1 MTAQNTTDTTDESRV
16 PLTPRPHTP
25 TPHGRAPHAD
35 ARTGPP
41 PAPRGGHPLDPAAV
55 RAFLRRTEDVSGVQD
70 PGPCDLSA
78 LVERFAAL
86 PAPPGAVVVI
96 ALPNGLRALRFFFA
110 VSLAGHTPVLLSPS
124 TPVSR
129 VREVARELGA
139 CALVRAAIRAEGVI
153 GVTRVGGADLGVFT
167 DWPYR
172 HHGPGHVILMSS
184 GTSGMATGCL
194 HSLDALLRNARR
206 HGRSIGQRAADTALV
221 SLPVYYSYALVAQ
234 VLGGLVHDSRLVMAG
249 PPFSVTGYLDTVAR
263 RGVTLS
269 SLTPSLVKSVV
280 TAGGELPAPL
290 RTLTVGG
297 QALDPSY
304 VSRLLKLNPDRA
316 LYVTYGLTEAGPRVS
331 TLAAHHEPPHRHGSV
346 GLPLDG
352 VEVLT
357 RPTDTGERELLVRS
371 DTVYRRR
378 VGEAA
383 PSKRGDLLEPG
394 LLATGDIGHVDD
406 DGYVHVT
413 GRSSDF
419 AMVRGEKVSTAT
431 VRRAAESLPGVV
443 RAATRVTAVEDD
455 SAALALDVFVDA
467 AVPPSE
473 ADLLRHLRTLLT
485 RNELPLSVRIRPLGA
500 GEHHK

>member
-1 MTAQNTTDTTDESRV
+1 MTAQNITEQ
-16 PLTPRPHTP
+16 H
-25 TPHGRAPHAD
+25 
-35 ARTGPP
+35 
-41 PAPRGGHPLDPAAV
+41 LDPAV
-55 RAFLRRTEDVSGVQD
+55 VGDFLARVEEVSPAAD
-70 PGPCDLSA
+70 PGPSELSA
-78 LVERFAAL
+78 LVDRFAAL

-96 ALPNGLRALRFFFA
+96 ALPNGVRALRFFFA

-124 TPVSR
+124 TPVTR

-139 CALVRAAIRAEGVI
+139 CALVRAAIRTEGVTGI
-153 GVTRVGGADLGVFT
+153 TRTGGADLGVFT
-167 DWPYR
+167 DWAYR

-194 HSLDALLRNARR
+194 HRMDALLRNARR
-206 HGRSIGQRAADTALV
+206 HGRSLGQRAADAALV
-221 SLPVYYSYALVAQ
+221 SLPVYYSFALVAQ
-234 VLGGLVHDSRLVMAG
+234 VLGGLVSGSRLVMAG
-249 PPFSVTGYLDTVAR
+249 PPFSVANYLDTVTAK
-263 RGVTLS
+263 GVTLS

-280 TAGGELPAPL
+280 TAGGELPRPL
-290 RTLTVGG
+290 RTLSVGG

-304 VSRLLKLNPDRA
+304 VSRLLKLNPELG

-331 TLAAHHEPPHRHGSV
+331 TLAAHREPPHRHGSV
-346 GLPLDG
+346 GLPLEG

-357 RPTDTGERELLVRS
+357 RPTDTGELELLVRS

-378 VGEAA
+378 VGEPA
-383 PSKRGDLLEPG
+383 PSKRGDLIEPG

-406 DGYVHVT
+406 DGYVYVQ

-443 RAATRVTAVEDD
+443 RAATRITAVDDD
-455 SAALALDVFVDA
+455 SAVLELDVYVDA

-473 ADLLRHLRTLLT
+473 AEMRRHLRSLLT
-485 RNELPLSVRIRPLGA
+485 RNELPLTVRIQPLRA

>member
-1 MTAQNTTDTTDESRV
+1 MTAQNMTDQY
-16 PLTPRPHTP
+16 
-25 TPHGRAPHAD
+25 
-35 ARTGPP
+35 
-41 PAPRGGHPLDPAAV
+41 LDPIV
-55 RAFLRRTEDVSGVQD
+55 VSDFLGRIEEASRTRD
-70 PGPCDLSA
+70 PDPCELPA
-78 LVERFAAL
+78 LVDRLAAL

-96 ALPNGLRALRFFFA
+96 ALPNGIRALRYFFA

-124 TPVSR
+124 TPVTR

-139 CALVRAAIRAEGVI
+139 VALVRAAIRAEGVT
-153 GVTRVGGADLGVFT
+153 GVTRAGGAELGVFT

-206 HGRSIGQRAADTALV
+206 HGRSLGQRAEDTALV
-221 SLPVYYSYALVAQ
+221 SLPVYYSFALVAQ
-234 VLGGLVHDSRLVMAG
+234 VLGGLVHGSRLVLAG
-249 PPFSVTGYLDTVAR
+249 PPFSVADYLGTVAGR
-263 RGVTLS
+263 DVTLS
-269 SLTPSLVKSVV
+269 SLTPSLVKAVV

-304 VSRLLKLNPDRA
+304 VSRLLKLNPELG

-331 TLAAHHEPPHRHGSV
+331 TLAAHREPPHRHGSV

-357 RPTDTGERELLVRS
+357 RPSDTGERELLVRS

-383 PSKRGDLLEPG
+383 PSKRGDLIEPG
-394 LLATGDIGHVDD
+394 LLATGDMGHVDD
-406 DGYVHVT
+406 DGYVYVH

-419 AMVRGEKVSTAT
+419 AVVRGEKVSTAT

-443 RAATRVTAVEDD
+443 RARIGITTGDDD
-455 SAALALDVFVDA
+455 SAVLELDVYVDD

-473 ADLLRHLRTLLT
+473 AEVRRRLRSLLT
-485 RNELPLSVRIRPLGA
+485 RNELPMTVRIQPLRA

>member
-1 MTAQNTTDTTDESRV
+1 MTPQNPTAQNPTALNPTALNPTAQDSTAQLLDPVVVGDFLGRV
-16 PLTPRPHTP
+16 QEVSP
-25 TPHGRAPHAD
+25 TPD
-35 ARTGPP
+35 PP
-41 PAPRGGHPLDPAAV
+41 RLH
-55 RAFLRRTEDVSGVQD
+55 
-70 PGPCDLSA
+70 A
-78 LVERFAAL
+78 LVDRFAAL

-96 ALPNGLRALRFFFA
+96 ALPNGVRALRFFFA

-124 TPVSR
+124 TPVTR

-139 CALVRAAIRAEGVI
+139 CALVRAAVRTEGVT
-153 GVTRVGGADLGVFT
+153 GVTRTGGAEVGIFT

-194 HSLDALLRNARR
+194 HRVDALLRNARR
-206 HGRSIGQRAADTALV
+206 HSRSVGQRPADTVLV
-221 SLPVYYSYALVAQ
+221 SLPVYYSFALVAQ
-234 VLGGLVHDSRLVMAG
+234 VLGGLVSGSRLVMAG
-249 PPFSVTGYLDTVAR
+249 PPFSVAGYLETVAG

-304 VSRLLKLNPDRA
+304 VSRLLKLNPELG

-331 TLAAHHEPPHRHGSV
+331 TLAAHREPPHRHGSV
-346 GLPLDG
+346 GRPLDG

-357 RPTDTGERELLVRS
+357 RAAHTGERELLVRS
-371 DTVYRRR
+371 DTVYVRR
-378 VGEAA
+378 VGEPA

-394 LLATGDIGHVDD
+394 LLATGDMGHVDD
-406 DGYVHVT
+406 DGYVYVH

-419 AMVRGEKVSTAT
+419 ATVRGEKVSTAT
-431 VRRAAESLPGVV
+431 VRRAAEALPGVV
-443 RAATRVTAVEDD
+443 RAATRIAGADDD
-455 SAALALDVFVDA
+455 SAVVELDVYVDG

-473 ADLLRHLRTLLT
+473 AEMRRHLRSLLT
-485 RNELPLSVRIRPLGA
+485 RNELPLTVRIQPLRT

>member
-1 MTAQNTTDTTDESRV
+1 MTAQNTTEQ
-16 PLTPRPHTP
+16 H
-25 TPHGRAPHAD
+25 
-35 ARTGPP
+35 
-41 PAPRGGHPLDPAAV
+41 LDPTAV
-55 RAFLRRTEDVSGVQD
+55 GDFLTRCEEVAPAQD
-70 PGPCDLSA
+70 PTELAA
-78 LVERFAAL
+78 LVDRFAAL

-96 ALPNGLRALRFFFA
+96 ALPNGVRALRFFFA

-124 TPVSR
+124 TPAGR

-139 CALVRAAIRAEGVI
+139 CALVRAAVRTEGVT
-153 GVTRVGGADLGVFT
+153 GVTRAGGADIGVFA
-167 DWPYR
+167 DWPHL
-172 HHGPGHVILMSS
+172 HHGPGRVVLMSS

-194 HSLDALLRNARR
+194 HRMDALLRNARR
-206 HGRSIGQRAADTALV
+206 HSRSIGQRPADTALV
-221 SLPVYYSYALVAQ
+221 SLPVYYSFALVAQ
-234 VLGGLVHDSRLVMAG
+234 VLGGLVSGSRLVMAG
-249 PPFSVTGYLDTVAR
+249 PPFSVADYLETVTA

-280 TAGGELPAPL
+280 TAGGELPPPL

-304 VSRLLKLNPDRA
+304 VSRLLKLNLELG

-331 TLAAHHEPPHRHGSV
+331 TLAAHREPPHRHGSV

-378 VGEAA
+378 VGEPA

-394 LLATGDIGHVDD
+394 LLATGDMGHVDD
-406 DGYVHVT
+406 DGYVYVH

-419 AMVRGEKVSTAT
+419 AVVRGEKVSTAT

-443 RAATRVTAVEDD
+443 RAATRVAGADDD
-455 SAALALDVFVDA
+455 SAVVELDVYVDA
-467 AVPPSE
+467 ALPPSE
-473 ADLLRHLRTLLT
+473 AELRRHLRSLLT
-485 RNELPLSVRIRPLGA
+485 RNELPLTVRIQPLRA

>member
-1 MTAQNTTDTTDESRV
+1 MTPQNMTEQ
-16 PLTPRPHTP
+16 H
-25 TPHGRAPHAD
+25 
-35 ARTGPP
+35 
-41 PAPRGGHPLDPAAV
+41 LDPTAV
-55 RAFLRRTEDVSGVQD
+55 ADFLARIEEVSLTED
-70 PGPCDLSA
+70 PGPDELPA
-78 LVERFAAL
+78 LVDRFAAL

-96 ALPNGLRALRFFFA
+96 ALPNGIRALRFFFA

-124 TPVSR
+124 TPVTR
-129 VREVARELGA
+129 VGEVARELGA
-139 CALVRAAIRAEGVI
+139 CALVRAAIRTEGVT
-153 GVTRVGGADLGVFT
+153 GVTRTGGADLGVFT
-167 DWPYR
+167 DWTYR
-172 HHGPGHVILMSS
+172 HHGAGHVILMSS

-194 HSLDALLRNARR
+194 HGVDALLRNAGR
-206 HGRSIGQRAADTALV
+206 HSRSLGQRASDTALV
-221 SLPVYYSYALVAQ
+221 SLPVYYSFALVAQ
-234 VLGGLVHDSRLVMAG
+234 VLGGLVSGSRLVMAG
-249 PPFSVTGYLDTVAR
+249 PPFSVANYLDTVTDK
-263 RGVTLS
+263 GVTLS

-280 TAGGELPAPL
+280 TAGGELPPPL

-304 VSRLLKLNPDRA
+304 VSRLLKLNPELD

-331 TLAAHHEPPHRHGSV
+331 TLAAHREPPHRHGSV

-378 VGEAA
+378 VGEPA

-406 DGYVHVT
+406 DGYVYVH

-443 RAATRVTAVEDD
+443 RAATRIAAVEDD
-455 SAALALDVFVDA
+455 SAVLELDVYVDE

-473 ADLLRHLRTLLT
+473 SEMRRHLRSLLT
-485 RNELPLSVRIRPLGA
+485 RNELPLTVRIQPLAA

>member
-1 MTAQNTTDTTDESRV
+1 MTPQNKTEQ
-16 PLTPRPHTP
+16 H
-25 TPHGRAPHAD
+25 
-35 ARTGPP
+35 
-41 PAPRGGHPLDPAAV
+41 LDPTV
-55 RAFLRRTEDVSGVQD
+55 VGDFLGRVEEVSPAED
-70 PGPCDLSA
+70 PGRSELSA
-78 LVERFAAL
+78 LVDRFAAL

-139 CALVRAAIRAEGVI
+139 CALVRAAIRTEGVT
-153 GVTRVGGADLGVFT
+153 GVTRTGGADMGVFT
-167 DWPYR
+167 GWDHR

-194 HSLDALLRNARR
+194 HRVDALLRNARR
-206 HGRSIGQRAADTALV
+206 HGRSIGQRADDTVLV
-221 SLPVYYSYALVAQ
+221 SLPVYYSFALVAQ
-234 VLGGLVHDSRLVMAG
+234 VLGGLVSGSRLVMAG
-249 PPFSVTGYLDTVAR
+249 PPFSVANHLETVTA
-263 RGVTLS
+263 RGVTVS
-269 SLTPSLVKSVV
+269 SLTPSLVKSIV
-280 TAGGELPAPL
+280 TAGGELPPPL

-304 VSRLLKLNPDRA
+304 VSRLLKLNPDLG

-331 TLAAHHEPPHRHGSV
+331 TLAAHREPPHRHGSA

-378 VGEAA
+378 VGEPA
-383 PSKRGDLLEPG
+383 PSKRGDLIEPG

-406 DGYVHVT
+406 DGYVYVH

-443 RAATRVTAVEDD
+443 RAATRIAAVDED
-455 SAALALDVFVDA
+455 SAVLELDVYVDD

-473 ADLLRHLRTLLT
+473 ADMRRHLRSLLT
-485 RNELPLSVRIRPLGA
+485 RNELPLTVRIQPLRA

>member
-1 MTAQNTTDTTDESRV
+1 MTSQNTTPQNTTPGNTTPGNTTQRNTTSASTTSARPPSAETAD
-16 PLTPRPHTP
+16 PL
-25 TPHGRAPHAD
+25 
-35 ARTGPP
+35 
-41 PAPRGGHPLDPAAV
+41 LDPGV
-55 RAFLRRTEDVSGVQD
+55 VGDFLGRVEDLSPTED
-70 PGPCDLSA
+70 PGSPAGLPA
-78 LVERFAAL
+78 LVDRFAAL

-96 ALPNGLRALRFFFA
+96 ALPNGIRALRFFFA
-110 VSLAGHTPVLLSPS
+110 VALAGHTPVLLSPS

-139 CALVRAAIRAEGVI
+139 CALVRAAIRADAY
-153 GVTRVGGADLGVFT
+153 GVTDVSRTGGADLGLFT
-167 DWPYR
+167 GRPYL

-194 HSLDALLRNARR
+194 HGLDALLRNARR
-206 HGRSIGQRAADTALV
+206 HGRSLGQGSADTTLV

-234 VLGGLVHDSRLVMAG
+234 VLGGLVHGSRLVMAG
-249 PPFSVTGYLDTVAR
+249 PPFSVSDYLATVAG

-280 TAGGELPAPL
+280 TAGGELPAQL

-304 VSRLLKLNPDRA
+304 VSRLLKLNPELG
-316 LYVTYGLTEAGPRVS
+316 LYITYGLTEAGPRVS
-331 TLAAHHEPPHRHGSV
+331 TLAAHREPPHRHGSV
-346 GLPLDG
+346 GVPLDG

-378 VGEAA
+378 VGEPA
-383 PSKRGDLLEPG
+383 PSKRGDLIEPG

-406 DGYVHVT
+406 DGYVYVH

-419 AMVRGEKVSTAT
+419 ATVRGEKVSTAT

-443 RAATRVTAVEDD
+443 RAATRIAVVDDD
-455 SAALALDVFVDA
+455 SAVLELDVFVDD

-473 ADLLRHLRTLLT
+473 AEMRRHLRSLLT
-485 RNELPLSVRIRPLGA
+485 RNELPVTVRIQPLRA

>member
-1 MTAQNTTDTTDESRV
+1 MTAQNMTDQY
-16 PLTPRPHTP
+16 
-25 TPHGRAPHAD
+25 
-35 ARTGPP
+35 
-41 PAPRGGHPLDPAAV
+41 LDPILV
-55 RAFLRRTEDVSGVQD
+55 SDFLDRIEEASHAQEPD
-70 PGPCDLSA
+70 PCELPA
-78 LVERFAAL
+78 LVERFTAL

-96 ALPNGLRALRFFFA
+96 ALPNGIRALRFFFA

-124 TPVSR
+124 TPVTR

-139 CALVRAAIRAEGVI
+139 CALVRAAIRTEGVT
-153 GVTRVGGADLGVFT
+153 GVTRAGGADLGVFT

-194 HSLDALLRNARR
+194 HALDALLRNASR
-206 HGRSIGQRAADTALV
+206 HGHSLGQRAEDTTLV
-221 SLPVYYSYALVAQ
+221 SLPVYYSFALVAQ
-234 VLGGLVHDSRLVMAG
+234 VLGGLVHGSRLVLAG
-249 PPFSVTGYLDTVAR
+249 PPFSVADYLSTVAG

-269 SLTPSLVKSVV
+269 SLTPSLVKAVV

-304 VSRLLKLNPDRA
+304 VSRLLKLNPELG

-331 TLAAHHEPPHRHGSV
+331 TLAAHREPPHRHGSV
-346 GLPLDG
+346 GLPLEG

-357 RPTDTGERELLVRS
+357 RPTDTGARELLVRS

-383 PSKRGDLLEPG
+383 PSKRGDLIEPG
-394 LLATGDIGHVDD
+394 LLATGDMGHVDD
-406 DGYVHVT
+406 DGYVYIH

-419 AMVRGEKVSTAT
+419 AVVRGEKVSTAT

-443 RAATRVTAVEDD
+443 RAKIGITTGDDD
-455 SAALALDVFVDA
+455 SAVLELDVYVDD

-473 ADLLRHLRTLLT
+473 AEVRRRLRSLLT
-485 RNELPLSVRIRPLGA
+485 RNELPMTVRIQPLRA

>member
-1 MTAQNTTDTTDESRV
+1 MTAQNPTDDRHPALTS
-16 PLTPRPHTP
+16 PLP
-25 TPHGRAPHAD
+25 
-35 ARTGPP
+35 GPP
-41 PAPRGGHPLDPAAV
+41 PGTPGGPPTPAANPLDPAAV
-55 RAFLRRTEDVSGVQD
+55 HDFLARTEEVSGTAD
-70 PGPCDLSA
+70 PEPCPLPA

-96 ALPNGLRALRFFFA
+96 ALPNGVRALRFFFA

-139 CALVRAAIRAEGVI
+139 CALVRAAIRTEGVT
-153 GVTRVGGADLGVFT
+153 GVIRAGGADLGLFT

-172 HHGPGHVILMSS
+172 GHGPGQVVLMSS

-194 HSLDALLRNARR
+194 HSMDALLRNARR
-206 HGRSIGQRAADTALV
+206 HGRSVGQRAADTALV
-221 SLPVYYSYALVAQ
+221 SLPVYYSFALVAQ
-234 VLGGLVHDSRLVMAG
+234 VLGGLVHGSRLVMAG
-249 PPFSVTGYLDTVAR
+249 PPFSVAGYLDTVAG

-280 TAGGELPAPL
+280 TAGGELPGAL

-304 VSRLLKLNPDRA
+304 VSRLLKLNPELA
-316 LYVTYGLTEAGPRVS
+316 LFVTYGLTEAGPRVS
-331 TLAAHHEPPHRHGSV
+331 TLAAHREPPHRHGSV

-357 RPTDTGERELLVRS
+357 RPTGTGERELLVRS
-371 DTVYRRR
+371 DTVYRLR

-383 PSKRGDLLEPG
+383 PSKRGDLVEPG
-394 LLATGDIGHVDD
+394 LLATGDVGHVDD

-443 RAATRVTAVEDD
+443 RAATRITAVDDD
-455 SAALALDVFVDA
+455 SATLALDVYVDS

-473 ADLLRHLRTLLT
+473 AELRRHLRSLLT
-485 RNELPLSVRIRPLGA
+485 RNELPLTVRIRPLAA

>member
-1 MTAQNTTDTTDESRV
+1 MTAQNMTDQNMTDQY
-16 PLTPRPHTP
+16 
-25 TPHGRAPHAD
+25 
-35 ARTGPP
+35 
-41 PAPRGGHPLDPAAV
+41 LDPI
-55 RAFLRRTEDVSGVQD
+55 LVSGFLDRIEEASAPQD
-70 PGPCDLSA
+70 PDPSSLPA
-78 LVERFAAL
+78 LVDRLAAL

-96 ALPNGLRALRFFFA
+96 ALPNGIRALRFFFA

-139 CALVRAAIRAEGVI
+139 CALVRAAIRAEGVT
-153 GVTRVGGADLGVFT
+153 GVTRAGGAELGVFT
-167 DWPYR
+167 EWPYR

-194 HSLDALLRNARR
+194 HTLDALLRNARR
-206 HGRSIGQRAADTALV
+206 HGRSLGQRAEDTTLV
-221 SLPVYYSYALVAQ
+221 SLPVYYSFALVAQ
-234 VLGGLVHDSRLVMAG
+234 VLGGLVHGSRLVLAG
-249 PPFSVTGYLDTVAR
+249 PPFSVADYLGTVAG

-269 SLTPSLVKSVV
+269 SLTPSLVKAVV
-280 TAGGELPAPL
+280 TAGGDLPAPL

-304 VSRLLKLNPDRA
+304 VSRLLKLNPELG

-331 TLAAHHEPPHRHGSV
+331 TLAAHREPPHRHGSV

-357 RPTDTGERELLVRS
+357 RPTDTGARELLVRS

-383 PSKRGDLLEPG
+383 PSKRGDLIEPG
-394 LLATGDIGHVDD
+394 LLATGDMGHVDD
-406 DGYVHVT
+406 DGYVYIH

-419 AMVRGEKVSTAT
+419 AVVRGEKVSTAT

-443 RAATRVTAVEDD
+443 RARIGITTGDDD
-455 SAALALDVFVDA
+455 SAVLELDVYVDD

-473 ADLLRHLRTLLT
+473 AEVRRRLRSLLT
-485 RNELPLSVRIRPLGA
+485 RNELPMTVRIQPLRA

>member
-1 MTAQNTTDTTDESRV
+1 MTAQNTTEQ
-16 PLTPRPHTP
+16 H
-25 TPHGRAPHAD
+25 
-35 ARTGPP
+35 
-41 PAPRGGHPLDPAAV
+41 LDPTMVAD
-55 RAFLRRTEDVSGVQD
+55 FLTRTEEVSPTQD
-70 PGPCDLSA
+70 PPELSA
-78 LVERFAAL
+78 LVDRFAAL

-124 TPVSR
+124 TPATR

-139 CALVRAAIRAEGVI
+139 CALVRAAVRTEGVT
-153 GVTRVGGADLGVFT
+153 GVTRAGGADIGVFT

-172 HHGPGHVILMSS
+172 HHGPGHVVLMSS

-194 HSLDALLRNARR
+194 HRMDALLRNARR
-206 HGRSIGQRAADTALV
+206 HSRSIGQRPDDTALV
-221 SLPVYYSYALVAQ
+221 SLPVYYSFALVAQ
-234 VLGGLVHDSRLVMAG
+234 VLGGLVSGSRLVMAG
-249 PPFSVTGYLDTVAR
+249 PPFSVADHLETVTA

-280 TAGGELPAPL
+280 AAGGELPAPL

-304 VSRLLKLNPDRA
+304 VSRLLKLNPELG

-331 TLAAHHEPPHRHGSV
+331 TLAAHREPPHRHGSV
-346 GLPLDG
+346 GLPLAG

-357 RPTDTGERELLVRS
+357 RPSGTGERELLVRS

-378 VGEAA
+378 VGEPA
-383 PSKRGDLLEPG
+383 PSKRGDLIEPD
-394 LLATGDIGHVDD
+394 LLATGDMGHVDD
-406 DGYVHVT
+406 DGYVYVH

-419 AMVRGEKVSTAT
+419 AVVRGEKVSTAT

-443 RAATRVTAVEDD
+443 RAATRIAGDDD
-455 SAALALDVFVDA
+455 SAMVELDVYVDA
-467 AVPPSE
+467 AVPPTE
-473 ADLLRHLRTLLT
+473 AELRRHLRSLLT
-485 RNELPLSVRIRPLGA
+485 RNELPLTVRVRHLRA